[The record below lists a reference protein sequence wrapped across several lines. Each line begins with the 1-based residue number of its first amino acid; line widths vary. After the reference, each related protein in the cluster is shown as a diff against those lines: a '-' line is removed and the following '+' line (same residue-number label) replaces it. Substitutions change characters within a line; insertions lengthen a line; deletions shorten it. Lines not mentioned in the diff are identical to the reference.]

1 MDSPKT
7 NNSFSLI
14 PMNQNLKTCSFAHAR
29 CISANCYATGCWPAR
44 QRKPQPVARQSSCYS
59 NFISTYRSI
68 DPSNYLKITLCIYI
82 LYIYITYTGISHI
95 TYLSAYLPI
104 YLPSINPSS
113 THTKHGTPLLK
124 IALPGTSLDLTV

>member
-82 LYIYITYTGISHI
+82 MYIYIYYIYRYQPYHISI
-95 TYLSAYLPI
+95 RLPTYLPTI
-104 YLPSINPSS
+104 YQSIQYAHQTWDTFAEDCASW
-113 THTKHGTPLLK
+113 
-124 IALPGTSLDLTV
+124 DLT